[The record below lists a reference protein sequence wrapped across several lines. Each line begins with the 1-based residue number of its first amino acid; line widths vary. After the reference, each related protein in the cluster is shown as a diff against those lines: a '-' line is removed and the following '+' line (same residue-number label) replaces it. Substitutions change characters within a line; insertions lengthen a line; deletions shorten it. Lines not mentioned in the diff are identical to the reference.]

1 MALHTTSSLAEALGV
16 EKTALDGLAAVNHN
30 AYMVPFEFMGETDFR
45 SLIEGDRKY
54 GREDNLGEHGYTEQE
69 FQDEQ
74 LVDVEEEP
82 DEEDFEIEFEE
93 TDDFAYND
101 SDNE

>member
-1 MALHTTSSLAEALGV
+1 MYCGFGQTAGPGKSGDDSS
-16 EKTALDGLAAVNHN
+16 D
-30 AYMVPFEFMGETDFR
+30 
-45 SLIEGDRKY
+45 